1 VRLSDRHR
9 LPTHLLQAF
18 DFQAKKRVKP
28 GLELMPFQAEGASL
42 LAQSRRAML
51 VWDPGV
57 GKTPTSVRACLL
69 ASAAR
74 ILVFCPPI
82 GTAVWRQHFKDWSDI
97 EDIRVADARNMHGF
111 ADGTGVRII
120 PFSRARSE
128 ASVITAATKIGRW
141 DAVIIDEAH
150 YLKSSSAQRTRAVY
164 GDRIDLKGSPLKNAE
179 HIWCLTGTPLLNHPA
194 EFWTHLHA
202 LSPSTIRPLFTGVSL
217 DAMTEDQFL
226 QRFCLTQQTPYGVR
240 IIGGR
245 NTHELAQRIKPFIDR
260 KRLKDVILDMPELRI
275 VNHPLP
281 ADMKIEKSLRV
292 ELANAIDDFGDADT
306 VDDDTLLSMVQ
317 AGSVAFS
324 TVRRLIGRAKIEG
337 VSELVADELDD
348 ARDDKVIVFAHHR
361 EVIDGLA
368 LRLKPY
374 SPLVIHG
381 GTPMKQR
388 DTAIDQFQNDDHRRL
403 IILAIEAAGEVI
415 TLHASHNVIVA
426 EPSPVPAKNH
436 QAIARAHRKGQRHP
450 VLARFVLLPGTLDAR
465 LMSIV
470 ARKTRDI
477 AQIVD
482 GEAPSAEKQH
492 AFPDTE

>member
-1 VRLSDRHR
+1 
-9 LPTHLLQAF
+9 
-18 DFQAKKRVKP
+18 VKP

-82 GTAVWRQHFKDWSDI
+82 GTAVWRQHFRDWSGIGNI
-97 EDIRVADARNMHGF
+97 EIAGPDNKDRPFDFWTSVGVE
-111 ADGTGVRII
+111 GVRII
-120 PFSRARSE
+120 PFSRVQPDTGLIRAL
-128 ASVITAATKIGRW
+128 ALGGW
-141 DAVIIDEAH
+141 DVVIIDEAH
-150 YLKSSSAQRTRAVY
+150 YLKNSGAQRTQAAY
-164 GDRIDLKGSPLKNAE
+164 GPKIDLKGSPLE
-179 HIWCLTGTPLLNHPA
+179 HAGRIWCLTGTPLLNHPA

-202 LSPSTIRPLFTGVSL
+202 LAPDTIIAPQLGV
-217 DAMTEDQFL
+217 MTESVFTDY
-226 QRFCLTQQTPYGVR
+226 FCVTQPTPYGVR

-245 NTHELAQRIKPFIDR
+245 NTHELAGRAKPFANR
-260 KRLKDVILDMPELRI
+260 KRLKDVIVDMPELRI
-275 VNHPLP
+275 VDYLLP
-281 ADMKIEKSLRV
+281 ADTPIEQSLRV
-292 ELANAIDDFGDADT
+292 ELAGAMSNLREQGFEDT
-306 VDDDTLLSMVQ
+306 LDDDALLAAVQ
-317 AGSVAFS
+317 AGGVAFS

-337 VSELVADELDD
+337 VAALAADGLDD
-348 ARDDKVIVFAHHR
+348 AEDDKIILFAHHR

-368 LRLKPY
+368 ARLKRF
-374 SPLVIHG
+374 SPLIIHG

-388 DTAIDQFQNDDHRRL
+388 EIAIEMFQNDERRRL

-415 TLHASHNVIVA
+415 TLHASHNVIIA

-477 AQIVD
+477 AQVVD
-482 GEAPSAEKQH
+482 GGFLKEEKVEP

>member
-1 VRLSDRHR
+1 MKSE
-9 LPTHLLQAF
+9 
-18 DFQAKKRVKP
+18 
-28 GLELMPFQAEGASL
+28 LELMPFQKEGAKL

-69 ASAAR
+69 ASVAR

-82 GTAVWRQHFKDWSDI
+82 GTAVWRVHFETWSDI
-97 EDIRVADARNMHGF
+97 QDIRVASVHDLDRPYGF
-111 ADGTGVRII
+111 VNGWGVRII
-120 PFSRARSE
+120 PFSRARS
-128 ASVITAATKIGRW
+128 SSTVIAAATAVGRW
-141 DAVIIDEAH
+141 DVVIIDEAH
-150 YLKSSSAQRTRAVY
+150 YLKNSGAQRTQAVY
-164 GDRIDLKGSPLKNAE
+164 GTKLDLKGSPLEHAK

-202 LSPSTIRPLFTGVSL
+202 LAPDTIIAPQLGLMIESVFT
-217 DAMTEDQFL
+217 D
-226 QRFCLTQQTPYGVR
+226 RFCVTQQTPYGVR
-240 IIGGR
+240 IRGGR
-245 NTHELAQRIKPFIDR
+245 NTHELAQRIKPFVDR

-275 VNHPLP
+275 VDYLLP
-281 ADMKIEKSLRV
+281 ADTPIEKSLRV
-292 ELANAIDDFGDADT
+292 ELANAMSDLREQGFEDT
-306 VDDDTLLSMVQ
+306 VDDDALLAAVQ
-317 AGSVAFS
+317 AGGVAFS

-337 VSELVADELDD
+337 VAELAADELDD
-348 ARDDKVIVFAHHR
+348 AKDNKVIVFAHHR

-368 LRLKPY
+368 ARLKHY

-381 GTPMKQR
+381 GTPMKAR
-388 DTAIDQFQNDDHRRL
+388 EIAIEQFQNDERRRL

-415 TLHASHNVIVA
+415 TLHAAHNVIVA

-465 LMSIV
+465 LMAIV

-477 AQIVD
+477 AKVVD
-482 GEAPSAEKQH
+482 ESEPEKIHQLVGQD
-492 AFPDTE
+492 FPDTE

>member
-1 VRLSDRHR
+1 MN
-9 LPTHLLQAF
+9 
-18 DFQAKKRVKP
+18 P
-28 GLELMPFQAEGASL
+28 GLELMPFQKEGAKL

-82 GTAVWRQHFKDWSDI
+82 GTAVWRVHFETWSDI
-97 EDIRVADARNMHGF
+97 RDIRVAGLDDQDRPYGF
-111 ADGTGVRII
+111 VNGWGVRII
-120 PFSRARSE
+120 PFSRARSTS
-128 ASVITAATKIGRW
+128 SVITVASMNRW
-141 DAVIIDEAH
+141 DVVIIDEAH
-150 YLKSSSAQRTRAVY
+150 YCKNSGAQRTQAVY
-164 GDRIDLKGSPLKNAE
+164 GDKIDLKGSPLDHAH

-202 LSPSTIRPLFTGVSL
+202 LAPDMIMLQGFGV
-217 DAMTEDQFL
+217 MTESVFID
-226 QRFCLTQQTPYGVR
+226 RFCVTQQTPYGVR
-240 IIGGR
+240 IRGGR
-245 NTHELAQRIKPFIDR
+245 NTHELAQRIKPFVDR

-275 VNHPLP
+275 VEHSLP
-281 ADMKIEKSLRV
+281 MDTPIAAGLRA
-292 ELANAIDDFGDADT
+292 ELAVAMNAFGAEDIDDRL
-306 VDDDTLLSMVQ
+306 DDDALLAAVQ
-317 AGSVAFS
+317 AGGVAFS

-337 VSELVADELDD
+337 VAALAADELDD
-348 ARDDKVIVFAHHR
+348 AKDEKVIVFAHHR

-368 LRLKPY
+368 ARLKHY

-381 GTPMKQR
+381 ATPMQAR
-388 DTAIDQFQNDDHRRL
+388 EIAIEMFQNDERRRL

-415 TLHASHNVIVA
+415 TLHAAHNVIVA

-465 LMSIV
+465 LMAIV

-477 AQIVD
+477 AKVVD
-482 GEAPSAEKQH
+482 ETESGKIHQLVGQD
-492 AFPDTE
+492 FPNTE